1 MQAAS
6 NANSKK
12 ALFFFCLIHSI
23 SSQEKEFIASLSRIT
38 KLNEFMH
45 EKASTG

>member
-12 ALFFFCLIHSI
+12 ALFFCLIHSI